1 MTRTFTIANQK
12 GGVGKTTT
20 TVNLAAALAATKRRV
35 LLIDMDPQGNAT
47 MGSGIDKNALRL
59 SICDVLLG
67 DASASQ
73 VLQHASAAGYDIL
86 PANADLTAAEVQ
98 LMNKIGRERQLSLAI
113 DTLRDNYDYIL
124 IDCPPSLNMLTV
136 NALVAAS
143 GVVVPMQC
151 EYFALEGLS
160 SLLDTIEQIRIS
172 VNPDIRLEGLLRTMY
187 DPRNNLSND
196 VSNELVEHF
205 GDQVYRTVIPRNVA
219 LAEAPSYGQSILKYN
234 KNSRGSMAYL
244 ALAGEVLRR
253 EARQHHYVNQ

>member
-1 MTRTFTIANQK
+1 MTRTITIANQK

-20 TVNLAAALAATKRRV
+20 TVNLAAALAATRRRV

-47 MGSGIDKNALRL
+47 MGSGIDKHQLQK
-59 SICDVLLG
+59 SVCDVLLG
-67 DASASQ
+67 DVSAAAA
-73 VLQHASAAGYDIL
+73 LQHSEEGGYDIL

-98 LMNKIGRERQLSLAI
+98 LMNKIGRERQLALAI
-113 DTLRDNYDYIL
+113 EPLHDRYDYIL

-136 NALVAAS
+136 NALVAAD
-143 GVVVPMQC
+143 GVVIPMQC
-151 EYFALEGLS
+151 EYYALEGLS
-160 SLLDTIEQIRIS
+160 SLLETIEQIRIS
-172 VNPDIRLEGLLRTMY
+172 VNPEIRIEGLLRTMY

-196 VSNELVEHF
+196 VSSELVEHF
-205 GDQVYRTVIPRNVA
+205 GERVYRTVIPRNVA

-253 EARQHHYVNQ
+253 HAKQNHYATQ

>member
-1 MTRTFTIANQK
+1 MTKIITIANQK

-20 TVNLAAALAATKRRV
+20 TVNLAAALAATRRRV

-47 MGSGIDKNALRL
+47 MGSGIDKNALQL
-59 SICDVLLG
+59 SVCDMLLG
-67 DASASQ
+67 DASAQQ
-73 VLQHASAAGYDIL
+73 VLQHAEATGYDIL

-98 LMNKIGRERQLSLAI
+98 LMNKIGREKQLALAI
-113 DTLRDNYDYIL
+113 ATLHENYDYIL

-136 NALVAAS
+136 NALVAAN
-143 GVVVPMQC
+143 GVVIPMQC
-151 EYFALEGLS
+151 EYYALEGLS

-172 VNPDIRLEGLLRTMY
+172 VNPEIRVEGLLRTMY

-196 VSNELVEHF
+196 VSAELVEHF
-205 GDQVYRTVIPRNVA
+205 GDRVYRTVIPRNVA

-234 KNSRGSMAYL
+234 KNSRGSLAYL

-253 EARQHHYVNQ
+253 DAKQHHYAT

>member
-1 MTRTFTIANQK
+1 MTQTFAIANQK

-47 MGSGIDKNALRL
+47 MGSGIDKNALKL
-59 SICDVLLG
+59 SVCDVLLG
-67 DASASQ
+67 DVSASQ
-73 VLQHASAAGYDIL
+73 ALQHSAEAGYDVL

-113 DTLRDNYDYIL
+113 ENLLDNYDYIL

-136 NALVAAS
+136 NALVAAE

-172 VNPDIRLEGLLRTMY
+172 INPHIRLEGLLRTMY
-187 DPRNNLSND
+187 
-196 VSNELVEHF
+196 
-205 GDQVYRTVIPRNVA
+205 YRTVIPRNVA
-219 LAEAPSYGQSILKYN
+219 LAEAPSYGQSILKYS

-253 EARQHHYVNQ
+253 DAQRNHYVNQ

>member
-47 MGSGIDKNALRL
+47 MGSGINKNALQL

-73 VLQHASAAGYDIL
+73 VLQHASEAGYDIL

-98 LMNKIGRERQLSLAI
+98 LMNKIGRERQLFLAI
-113 DTLRDNYDYIL
+113 DTLRENYDYIL

-136 NALVAAS
+136 NALVAAN
-143 GVVVPMQC
+143 GIVVPMQC
-151 EYFALEGLS
+151 EYYALEGLS

-196 VSNELVEHF
+196 VSSELVEHF
-205 GDQVYRTVIPRNVA
+205 GDRVYRTVIPRNVA
-219 LAEAPSYGQSILKYN
+219 LAEAPSHGQSILKYN
-234 KNSRGSMAYL
+234 KNSRGSLAYL

-253 EARQHHYVNQ
+253 DARQNHYIN

>member
-59 SICDVLLG
+59 SICEVLLG
-67 DASASQ
+67 EATASQ
-73 VLQHASAAGYDIL
+73 ALQHAGEAGYDIL
-86 PANADLTAAEVQ
+86 PANADLTAAEVR
-98 LMNKIGRERQLSLAI
+98 LMNKIGRERQLTLAI

-187 DPRNNLSND
+187 DPRNILSND
-196 VSNELVEHF
+196 VSSELVEHF
-205 GDQVYRTVIPRNVA
+205 GDRVYRTVIPRNVA
-219 LAEAPSYGQSILKYN
+219 LAEAPSYGQPILYYSK
-234 KNSRGSMAYL
+234 KSRGSMAYL

-253 EARQHHYVNQ
+253 DAKQNHHIN

>member
-1 MTRTFTIANQK
+1 MTQTFAIANQK

-47 MGSGIDKNALRL
+47 MGSGIDKNALKL
-59 SICDVLLG
+59 SVCDVLLG
-67 DASASQ
+67 DVSASQ
-73 VLQHASAAGYDIL
+73 ALQHSAEAGYDVL

-113 DTLRDNYDYIL
+113 ENLLDNYDYIL

-136 NALVAAS
+136 NALVAAE

-172 VNPDIRLEGLLRTMY
+172 INPHIRLEGLLRTM
-187 DPRNNLSND
+187 
-196 VSNELVEHF
+196 
-205 GDQVYRTVIPRNVA
+205 
-219 LAEAPSYGQSILKYN
+219 
-234 KNSRGSMAYL
+234 
-244 ALAGEVLRR
+244 
-253 EARQHHYVNQ
+253 

>member
-1 MTRTFTIANQK
+1 MTKTITIANQK

-35 LLIDMDPQGNAT
+35 LLVDMDPQANAT
-47 MGSGIDKNALRL
+47 MGSGIDKNSLEL
-59 SICDVLLG
+59 SVCDVLLG
-67 DASASQ
+67 EATASQ
-73 VLQHASAAGYDIL
+73 ALQHSSEAGYDVL

-98 LMNKIGRERQLSLAI
+98 LMNKIGREKQLSLAL

-124 IDCPPSLNMLTV
+124 IDCPPALNMLTV
-136 NALVAAS
+136 NALVAAN
-143 GVVVPMQC
+143 GVVIPMQC

-160 SLLDTIEQIRIS
+160 SLLDTIEQIRVS
-172 VNPDIRLEGLLRTMY
+172 VNPDIKIEGLLRTMY

-196 VSNELVEHF
+196 VSSELVEHF
-205 GDQVYRTVIPRNVA
+205 GDRVYRTVIPRNVA
-219 LAEAPSYGQSILKYN
+219 LAEAPSFGQSILKYN

-253 EARQHHYVNQ
+253 DARQNHYITQ